1 MKAYVF
7 PGQGSQKQG
16 MGQNLYNEIIDS
28 RALFKKANEIL
39 NFDITELMFE
49 GTSEDLLQTRV
60 TQPAIFIHSVI
71 LALTTKSF
79 NPDVCAGHSLGEF
92 SALAASNSIS
102 FEDGLKLVSIRAN
115 AMQKACQNTEGTMA
129 AILGLPDEIIESS
142 CNDVDGIVKP
152 ANYNC
157 PGQLVISGEIKAV
170 EKACEIL
177 KEKGAKRAL
186 ILPVSGAFHSELMS
200 SAADELKKGIDE
212 TEFRKPKCPIYQNFT
227 GKPEQDPSKIKIN
240 LLRQLT
246 GAVLWNQSINKM
258 IKDGVKEFYEVGPG
272 NTLQGLIRKI
282 DRNIAVDKI

>member
-7 PGQGSQKQG
+7 PGQGSQKPG
-16 MGQNLYNEIIDS
+16 MGQSLYNEIIDS

-79 NPDVCAGHSLGEF
+79 NPDVFAGHSLGEF

-115 AMQKACQNTEGTMA
+115 AMQKACQNTKGTMA

-177 KEKGAKRAL
+177 KEKGARRAL

-200 SAADELKKGIDE
+200 SAADELKKGIDK
-212 TEFRKPKCPIYQNFT
+212 TEFRKPYCPIYQNFT

>member
-1 MKAYVF
+1 
-7 PGQGSQKQG
+7 
-16 MGQNLYNEIIDS
+16 
-28 RALFKKANEIL
+28 
-39 NFDITELMFE
+39 MFE
-49 GTSEDLLQTRV
+49 GTSEDLLQTKV

-79 NPDVCAGHSLGEF
+79 NPDLCAGHSLGEF

-115 AMQKACQNTEGTMA
+115 AMQKACQNTQGTMA
-129 AILGLPDEIIESS
+129 AILGLPDDIIEST

-177 KEKGAKRAL
+177 KEKGARRAL

-212 TEFRKPKCPIYQNFT
+212 TEFRKPDCPIYQNFT

>member
-7 PGQGSQKQG
+7 PGQGSQKPG
-16 MGQNLYNEIIDS
+16 MGKSLYNEIDDS

-39 NFDITELMFE
+39 NFDIAKLMFE

-115 AMQKACQNTEGTMA
+115 AMQKACQNSEGTMA
-129 AILGLPDEIIESS
+129 AILGLTDEIIESS
-142 CNDVDGIVKP
+142 CNDVDGIVEP

-186 ILPVSGAFHSELMS
+186 ILPVSGAFHSKLMS
-200 SAADELKKGIDE
+200 SAVDELKKGIDE
-212 TEFRKPKCPIYQNFT
+212 TEFRKPDCPIYQNFT

-258 IKDGVKEFYEVGPG
+258 IEDGVKEFYEVGPG

-282 DRNIAVDKI
+282 DRNIALEKI